1 MDMIGLANN
10 ETPFSGDSL
19 FSLIRKTEIKS
30 NRLKYL
36 IRMPLVYREYLQLI
50 IIQTSTSQAMKK
62 WLKSSVGK
70 IFTCFTKF

>member
-1 MDMIGLANN
+1 MIGLANN

-19 FSLIRKTEIKS
+19 FSLIRKTEVKS

-50 IIQTSTSQAMKK
+50 IIQTSTS
-62 WLKSSVGK
+62 
-70 IFTCFTKF
+70 